1 VCYSFDAMSIE
12 LTRRSF
18 VATAAFT
25 GFALS
30 VTPVSADTIVTDA
43 NGLVAGDVKIG
54 DMPGYRAMP
63 EGKGPFPLVV
73 VIQEVFGVHEHI
85 KDMCRR
91 FAKAGYMA
99 VAPELYYRQGDVK
112 NLKDLGDVL
121 KVVYKVPDEQVAK
134 DLDATVAWAKAQ
146 GKVDGKRI
154 AAVGWCWGGRQ
165 AWLFAAHANLKA
177 AAAYYGPISNAPT
190 ALQPK
195 SPIDIAS
202 KLTTPVI
209 GFYGGKD
216 GHIPVSQVEL
226 MKKELATG
234 KSGSEIHVYPN
245 ADHGFNADYRPMY
258 NKEAAEDA
266 WKKLLE
272 WFKKNG
278 V

>member
-1 VCYSFDAMSIE
+1 MSTE

-18 VATAAFT
+18 VATAALA

-30 VTPVSADTIVTDA
+30 VTPVSAETIVTDA

-112 NLKDLGDVL
+112 NLASLGEVL
-121 KVVYKVPDEQVAK
+121 KIVYKVPDEQVAK

-146 GKVDGKRI
+146 GKVDGKRV

-165 AWLFAAHANLKA
+165 AWLFASRANLKA

-195 SPIDIAS
+195 SPLDVAS

-226 MKKELATG
+226 MKKELAAG
-234 KSGSEIHVYPN
+234 KSGSEIHVYPD

-258 NKEAAEDA
+258 NKAAAEDA
-266 WKKLLE
+266 WKKMLE